1 MCCLTW
7 LRVFR
12 GLLCSSAVFI
22 SIRAGCHPPPG
33 LLRGWWPPGP
43 AESACLLPPPL
54 SVYGGGA
61 DEANTVAGPGWLPHK
76 ISIQATLS
84 WKTRG
89 ESRVRHKSRSGQAL
103 VQTKRETGS
112 NDDCY
117 FVSPYYIVDGSE
129 GFTGVISVIYS
140 TQRSREAEKHIQGC
154 SATF

>member
-1 MCCLTW
+1 MACS
-7 LRVFR
+7 VP
-12 GLLCSSAVFI
+12 GLSLFPSEQAATLHLASFE
-22 SIRAGCHPPPG
+22 AGG

-61 DEANTVAGPGWLPHK
+61 DEANTVVGPGWLPHK

-103 VQTKRETGS
+103 VQTKREQAVMMTA
-112 NDDCY
+112 
-117 FVSPYYIVDGSE
+117 IL
-129 GFTGVISVIYS
+129 
-140 TQRSREAEKHIQGC
+140 
-154 SATF
+154 